1 MIGEQGKVMM
11 KGNKVDTAAATREEK
26 NGDLLLE
33 AASDISRCKGNFPDF
48 LLLKFILVCDRNPFI
63 LVPDS

>member
-1 MIGEQGKVMM
+1 MFIGVLSSQVIGEQRKVMM

-33 AASDISRCKGNFPDF
+33 AASDITRCKANFPDF
-48 LLLKFILVCDRNPFI
+48 LLLKL
-63 LVPDS
+63 LLSL

>member
-33 AASDISRCKGNFPDF
+33 AASDISRFKANFPDF
-48 LLLKFILVCDRNPFI
+48 LHLKFILVCDRNPFI

>member
-33 AASDISRCKGNFPDF
+33 AASDIARC
-48 LLLKFILVCDRNPFI
+48 
-63 LVPDS
+63 